1 MNRRDP
7 VGVCHIARRNPRT
20 SQYEFK
26 KFRPC
31 VESGLYQHTS
41 NRLYCRPAPRATC
54 GIQEIING
62 VNPSAHV
69 SPLRITLPT
78 ISNTPHVAQVSEKAG
93 LATLETHPGCL
104 ALLLITLVHQTTN
117 QPTNQ
122 PTRCLLHQQP
132 GHHQPPATD
141 HRYARLGS
149 SPRPPLGCTP
159 RPPLGCTP
167 RPPWASLGLPP

>member
-1 MNRRDP
+1 M
-7 VGVCHIARRNPRT
+7 GVCHIARRNPRT

-93 LATLETHPGCL
+93 LATLKTHPGCL

-122 PTRCLLHQQP
+122 PGACYTNNQATTNLQQQTIAMLGWEVLL
-132 GHHQPPATD
+132 GPPWVVF
-141 HRYARLGS
+141 LGVS
-149 SPRPPLGCTP
+149 RPPLGCTP

-167 RPPWASLGLPP
+167 RPP